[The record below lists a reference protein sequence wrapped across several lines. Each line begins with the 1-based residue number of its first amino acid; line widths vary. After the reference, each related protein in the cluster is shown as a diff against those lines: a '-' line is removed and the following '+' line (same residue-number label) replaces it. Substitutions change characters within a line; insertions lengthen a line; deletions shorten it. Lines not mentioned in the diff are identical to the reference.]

1 MGPARGRPLARALKE
16 YAMIPSMKPHTDP
29 ELVRRAVAHPPTMI
43 AINRIIRQLRAE
55 HLKPGLEE
63 ALEGAAGV
71 EGADPG
77 LVCAFFAYSGPNPLA
92 EEVGV

>member
-1 MGPARGRPLARALKE
+1 MRPSIR
-16 YAMIPSMKPHTDP
+16 PHDDA

-43 AINRIIRQLRAE
+43 AINRIIKQLRTQFVR
-55 HLKPGLEE
+55 PGLEE
-63 ALEGAAGV
+63 CLEGAAGV

-92 EEVGV
+92 EGVGAGR